1 MVSNAAAEKADVQ
14 RDMKAS
20 RTSSRGD
27 KSSAAAARAVDV
39 EALHRRFVAREATI
53 GVIGLGYVGLPLV
66 GAILGSGFAV
76 LGFDIDAE
84 KVAQLNAGHSYI
96 RHIPAATIAGWRRG
110 GRFNAIADFT
120 RLREVDAVLIC
131 VPTPLTRHREPDLSY
146 IVGTTEAIAPQ
157 LRRGQLIVLES
168 TTYPG
173 TTREVMQPILERGGL
188 KSGVDFFLAYSPE
201 REDPIY
207 TRFSTTKIPKVVG
220 GDGPDALRLVTAL
233 YDQFVS
239 GTIPVSSPETAEAVK
254 LTENIFRAVNIA
266 LVNELKMVYAAMGI
280 DVWEVIKAASTKP
293 FGFMPFYPGPGLG
306 GHCIPIDPFYL
317 TWKAREYDIS
327 TRFIELAGEVNTRMP
342 HYVVERLSGALNERF
357 GKSVKGTRILLLGIA
372 YKKNVDDIRESPAFK
387 LMELIEARGASVAY
401 HDPYV
406 PEIPMSREHK
416 EFAGRRSVALT
427 PAALRDCDAALICT
441 DHDEVDYHLVAEC
454 CPLLV
459 DTRNACANAGIVA
472 ANIVKA

>member
-1 MVSNAAAEKADVQ
+1 MQ
-14 RDMKAS
+14 RNMKAS
-20 RTSSRGD
+20 KNSSP
-27 KSSAAAARAVDV
+27 AARPGAATAPIVDV

-66 GAILGSGFAV
+66 GAVAGSGFTV

-84 KVAQLNAGHSYI
+84 KVAQLNAGRSYI
-96 RHIPAATIAGWRRG
+96 RHIPDATIGGWLRG
-110 GRFNAIADFT
+110 GRFHAVADFT
-120 RLREVDAVLIC
+120 RLHEADAVLIC
-131 VPTPLTRHREPDLSY
+131 VPTPLTRHREPDLTY

-201 REDPIY
+201 REDPGN
-207 TRFSTTKIPKVVG
+207 TQFSTTKIPKVVG
-220 GDGPDALRLVTAL
+220 GDGPDALRLATAL
-233 YDQFVS
+233 YDQFVA

-342 HYVVERLSGALNERF
+342 HYVIERLSGALNERF
-357 GKSVKGTRILLLGIA
+357 GRSLKGTRVLILGLA
-372 YKKNVDDIRESPAFK
+372 YKKNVDDIRESPTLK
-387 LMELIEARGASVAY
+387 IMQLLEERGASVAY
-401 HDPYV
+401 HDPFV
-406 PEIPMSREHK
+406 PEVPPSREHP
-416 EFAGRRSVALT
+416 EFAGRRSVALL
-427 PAALRDCDAALICT
+427 PESLRDFDVALICT
-441 DHDEVDYHLVAEC
+441 DHDGVDYRIVVEC
-454 CPLLV
+454 CPLVV
-459 DTRNACANAGIVA
+459 DTRNACAHAGIA
-472 ANIVKA
+472 AASVVKA